1 MGVLTSSFF
10 QREDIWYF
18 VPNEIIGFQL
28 VGRERKEL
36 SGRIVLQLAA
46 NLLLGFLTLALG
58 QDSWKQWLSPGAVST
73 PLWMPHPDFLYAIIA
88 VAWLLCWANSVV
100 LWRTVRQRL
109 AKRETRIAQELKKS
123 GFLRC
128 TKPYQ
133 TALIGLFVVGFLT
146 QGYGSVCPYRDKAP
160 ICATIDRVLDLRVW

>member
-10 QREDIWYF
+10 QREENWYF

-28 VGRERKEL
+28 IGRERKEL

-46 NLLLGFLTLALG
+46 NLLLGFLTLGLG
-58 QDSWKQWLSPGAVST
+58 QDSWNQWLSPGTASALSWL
-73 PLWMPHPDFLYAIIA
+73 PNPDIVYAILT

-100 LWRTVRQRL
+100 LWRTIRQRL
-109 AKRETRIAQELKKS
+109 AKRETRIAQELTMS

-128 TKPYQ
+128 TRPFQ

-146 QGYGSVCPYRDKAP
+146 QGYGAVCPIRDEAP
-160 ICATIDRVLDLRVW
+160 ICVTVDRVLSLMVW